1 MQKRCQVWEN
11 CDLQLSKVIKRLL
24 NFIDKIYKKDNKLLE
39 LVKIDIAYNVE
50 KKIFQDVVHELNN
63 QKHNNHMR
71 KGISLKENF
80 EISFLEQEIYGK
92 SIIKGVVYNEPNFF
106 DEQNLNDAINKKYPG
121 FVKKIFLEKIK
132 YVWLF
137 DTYSVF
143 YENGKL
149 IDLNS
154 QGCENG
160 IRLLNEGKKEH
171 IIELI
176 KKNAEKTNSCY

>member
-1 MQKRCQVWEN
+1 MAISTYSELLNFKEKLVSWIEGKVEDENIQQSNYVVFLSYGNIQKRCQVWEN

-106 DEQNLNDAINKKYPG
+106 DEQNLNDAINKKYP
-121 FVKKIFLEKIK
+121 
-132 YVWLF
+132 
-137 DTYSVF
+137 
-143 YENGKL
+143 
-149 IDLNS
+149 
-154 QGCENG
+154 
-160 IRLLNEGKKEH
+160 
-171 IIELI
+171 
-176 KKNAEKTNSCY
+176 